1 MLSFKSK
8 PSLTDLPLA
17 DIMVKNKEADMSEK
31 TILIVDDDVYIGD
44 MVEELLTKN
53 GYGVMRAFSGTE
65 AAMLI
70 KNQTPDLVLLDLMLP
85 GINGEDLLPSL
96 RHLPVIV
103 VSAKASVADKVN
115 LLTSGAVDYM
125 TKPFD
130 TQELLA
136 RISVHLRKR
145 EDKNC
150 TLSYADLTIDQN
162 DYSATVCGKPA
173 KLTKTEYAIL
183 CTLIKAGGK
192 VVSKDN
198 MMASIEDLTPDCE
211 ESSLRTH
218 IGNLRNKLRAISG
231 KDHIEAVWGIGYK
244 LKS

>member
-1 MLSFKSK
+1 M
-8 PSLTDLPLA
+8 A
-17 DIMVKNKEADMSEK
+17 NK

-44 MVEELLTKN
+44 MVQELLTKN

-65 AAMLI
+65 AALLL
-70 KNQTPDLVLLDLMLP
+70 KTQSPDLILLDLMLP

-96 RHLPVIV
+96 RHIPVIV
-103 VSAKASVADKVN
+103 VSAKAAVTDKVS
-115 LLTSGAVDYM
+115 LLTAGAVDYM

-130 TQELLA
+130 TSELLA
-136 RISVHLRKR
+136 RISVHLRASVQT
-145 EDKNC
+145 ESPSFGDI
-150 TLSYADLTIDQN
+150 SIDESN
-162 DYSATVCGKPA
+162 YCATVCGTPV

-183 CTLIKAGGK
+183 YTLLYAGGK

-198 MMASIEDLTPDCE
+198 MMSSIEDLTPDCE

-218 IGNLRNKLRAISG
+218 VGNLRNKLRTAGG
-231 KDHIEAVWGIGYK
+231 KDYIEAVWGIGYK